1 MLMTNHELAGAENTR
16 ELLFEDLRDHV
27 SREVG
32 SAAGELAKD
41 AASLRGLAKSL
52 EELSALP
59 MTAGHDEL
67 RETAACIKATA
78 MQALAVAL
86 SALSVSEQLLAYATV
101 RLVTGVDGEN
111 VARARPTRP

>member
-1 MLMTNHELAGAENTR
+1 MTNQEFSQRDKAR
-16 ELLFEDLRDHV
+16 ELLFEDLDDHISRD
-27 SREVG
+27 VG

-59 MTAGHDEL
+59 MAAGHDEL
-67 RETAACIKATA
+67 CETAACIKATA

-86 SALSVSEQLLAYATV
+86 GALSVSEQLQAYAMV
-101 RLVTGVDGEN
+101 RLVTGEEKA
-111 VARARPTRP
+111 ARVGRASPELE